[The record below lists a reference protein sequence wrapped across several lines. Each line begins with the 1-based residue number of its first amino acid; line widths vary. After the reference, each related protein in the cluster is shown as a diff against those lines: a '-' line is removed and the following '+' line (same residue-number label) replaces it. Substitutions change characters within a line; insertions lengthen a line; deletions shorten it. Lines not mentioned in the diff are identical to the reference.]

1 MLDERAL
8 FVGQWGLKGNR
19 GEYEAMVEEEG
30 RPRLRALINEV
41 QSRAGSMPL
50 LYTVTSLVTAKGMI

>member
-19 GEYEAMVEEEG
+19 GEFEAMVESEG
-30 RPRLRALINEV
+30 LPRLRALP
-41 QSRAGSMPL
+41 QSSAVTRVGSMPPL
-50 LYTVTSLVTAKGMI
+50 FTDISHV